1 METSHLREEIWGDE
15 LFNSKDVIKSE
26 ERPFEK
32 KKVRGCGVRS
42 KESGSK
48 SVICYSASLCFC
60 CLSLFSSVQVSHS
73 VVSGSLRPHELQHAR
88 PPYPSPTPGV
98 YPNSCPLSRW
108 CHPAISSSV
117 PFSSCPQSLPASGS
131 FPVSQLFTWSAKV
144 LEFQLHHTLKNTVW
158 VNIFQDVNFDF

>member
-117 PFSSCPQSLPASGS
+117 VPFSSCPQSEGHQS
-131 FPVSQLFTWSAKV
+131 LFQWVNSSHEVAKV
-144 LEFQLHHTLKNTVW
+144 LEFQL
-158 VNIFQDVNFDF
+158 